1 MAAYNQILATHGS
14 LDILYLNMLFVG
26 PSRLGK
32 TTARRRL
39 TGEIIDIDSAG
50 ESEQISTGVVET
62 GHSIVVRNISHTTAV
77 VMPSEW
83 FATKDLTHEARI
95 LLQFFHLKNPSQI
108 SGINDQEVIDTNSNT
123 PLEADQ
129 EVIDVD
135 SNSPPQVD
143 IVADHNSPPQAEHSG
158 NYYLTA
164 SRFLKSI
171 KRNVANFFRKHFGIR
186 RRVTGI
192 NLNMEEERI
201 NDDKEVNT
209 DLKENLVMTDNEI
222 FDFFQDAVTTDWEE
236 VKFLLENTALLNMS
250 DTGGQP
256 EFMDMLP
263 ALVIGPA
270 LYLLFCKL
278 TQDLQSSYNV
288 SYLSPSGESTT
299 PVESTYTVE
308 EAIFQALSAIA
319 CLKSERKEE
328 GNNLFSD
335 LMASPQSK
343 AFIVA
348 THKDLVS
355 EEHITNFDAKLQK
368 RIRATDF
375 YREGLVQFSSDNR
388 LILAI
393 DNKSGGAEEVNILRK
408 FFEEHIQKHY
418 RKIKI
423 PAAWLVLSL
432 YLRKQEKRT
441 VSIEDCFVW
450 SQKLNMSTEETK
462 LALWFLHHRART
474 LMYFPNLP
482 ELQDTIITDVQI
494 VYDSVSNLI
503 VNTFRFGNVEKA
515 ASEWFRETGQFSL
528 EDIRRA
534 TADISGDYIPL
545 LQLVKLLEHLNIIA
559 IIKWPEPDQS
569 QGSHAKSSKV
579 VYFMPCVLQNA
590 LNKDLLIF
598 EEDDSNSLLP
608 ASLMI
613 RYESGFV
620 PLGLFPAA
628 IANLVGN
635 DSFTLV
641 IKGIKKNRVQFRFGA
656 DRDKVTF
663 ISRPHYYEIHI
674 TRPAAAV
681 TKTHEVCSA
690 VREIIESAIKTVTP
704 RMNYAFTVSYQLA
717 FECPLGRDHLCVVD
731 NRETS
736 PHMMDC
742 LYDLKDPQ
750 PVEMQCQHLVW
761 FGKVQGGGV

>member
-1 MAAYNQILATHGS
+1 
-14 LDILYLNMLFVG
+14 MLFVG

-39 TGEIIDIDSAG
+39 TGEIVDINSAG

-62 GHSIVVRNISHTTAV
+62 GHRIVLRNISHTTAV
-77 VMPSEW
+77 VTPSEW
-83 FATKDLTHEARI
+83 SATKDLTHEACI
-95 LLQFFHLKNPSQI
+95 LLQFFHHKKPSQTK
-108 SGINDQEVIDTNSNT
+108 GNLNGTNDQKIIDAESK
-123 PLEADQ
+123 
-129 EVIDVD
+129 
-135 SNSPPQVD
+135 
-143 IVADHNSPPQAEHSG
+143 SPPQAEHPSER
-158 NYYLTA
+158 
-164 SRFLKSI
+164 SKFRRSFK
-171 KRNVANFFRKHFGIR
+171 KKKKNVVQFFRKNFQIKR
-186 RRVTGI
+186 RDTT
-192 NLNMEEERI
+192 
-201 NDDKEVNT
+201 T
-209 DLKENLVMTDNEI
+209 DSKIDLVMTDNEI
-222 FDFFQDAVTTDWEE
+222 FDFFQEAVTTNWEE

-270 LYLLFCKL
+270 LYLVFCKL
-278 TQDLQSSYNV
+278 TQDLQSSYIV

-299 PVESTYTVE
+299 PVESTYTVVE
-308 EAIFQALSAIA
+308 VMFQALSAIA
-319 CLKSERKEE
+319 CLANPKSERKEE
-328 GNNLFSD
+328 GNRLFPD

-355 EEHITNFDAKLQK
+355 EEHITKFDAELQE

-375 YREGLVQFSSDNR
+375 YREGLVQFASENR

-393 DNKSGGAEEVNILRK
+393 DNKSGGAEEVDTLRK
-408 FFEEHIQKHY
+408 FFEEHMQKHY

-441 VSIEDCFVW
+441 VSLQDCLVW
-450 SQKLNMSTEETK
+450 ARKLNMSAEETEV
-462 LALWFLHHRART
+462 ALWFLHHRAGT

-482 ELQDTIITDVQI
+482 ELQDTIISDVQI

-503 VNTFRFGNVEKA
+503 VNTFRFGKVEKV
-515 ASEWFRETGQFSL
+515 ASEKFRETGQFSL
-528 EDIRRA
+528 EDIRGA

-559 IIKWPEPDQS
+559 IIKRSKHDS
-569 QGSHAKSSKV
+569 SKDSHAKSSKV

-590 LNKDLLIF
+590 PNEKLLIF
-598 EEDDSNSLLP
+598 QEDDSDSLLP
-608 ASLMI
+608 AFLMI
-613 RYESGFV
+613 RYECGFV
-620 PLGLFPAA
+620 PIGLFPAT

-635 DSFTLV
+635 NSFTLI

-690 VREIIESAIKTVTP
+690 VREIIESAIKTVTS
-704 RMNYAFTVSYQLA
+704 RMNYAFTVNYQLA
-717 FECPLGRDHLCVVD
+717 FECPSHPGRDHLCVV
-731 NRETS
+731 NSRETT

-742 LYDLKDPQ
+742 LYNIKDPQ
-750 PVEMQCQHLVW
+750 PVEMQRQHMVW
-761 FGKVQGGGV
+761 FGKVRSRNIC